1 MLGSPSANPM
11 KTLSTKIVAIT
22 GAGSGIG
29 RALAVRCAELGAS
42 LAISDV
48 NEAGLEETAALARA
62 KGTVQVHSARVDVG
76 QRDAIYTWAEQ
87 VKSEVGPADVLVNN
101 AGVSLSQTIAKMRD
115 EDFFW
120 LMNINFWGVVHGTR
134 AFLPQLLS
142 RPEAHLVNLSS
153 VFGLIAVPTQAAYNA
168 SKFAVRGFTECLRQE
183 LSATN
188 VCVTSVHPGGIKTN
202 IVRNGRHF
210 VDATGNSDA
219 AATAREFDKVART
232 SPEEAA
238 RQIVRAILHLKP
250 RLLIGL
256 DAVLIDR
263 MQRLLPASY
272 DNLVARAVA
281 RRPAAN

>member
-1 MLGSPSANPM
+1 
-11 KTLSTKIVAIT
+11 
-22 GAGSGIG
+22 
-29 RALAVRCAELGAS
+29 

-48 NEAGLEETAALARA
+48 NAAGLEETASLARP
-62 KGTVQVHSARVDVG
+62 KSTGQVHSARVDVG
-76 QRDAIYTWAEQ
+76 QRDAIYAWAEQ
-87 VKSEVGPADVLVNN
+87 VKGELGPADVLVNN

-183 LSATN
+183 LSATG
-188 VCVTSVHPGGIKTN
+188 VGVTSVHPGGIKTN

-210 VDATGNSDA
+210 LDASGNSDA
-219 AATAREFDKVART
+219 EVTAREFDKVART

-238 RQIVRAILHLKP
+238 RQIVHAILHRKP

-281 RRPAAN
+281 RRPVTN

>member
-1 MLGSPSANPM
+1 M

-29 RALAVRCAELGAS
+29 RALAVQCAELGAS

-48 NEAGLEETAALARA
+48 NEAGLEETALLARP
-62 KGTVQVHSARVDVG
+62 KSTGQVHSARVDVG
-76 QRDAIYTWAEQ
+76 QRDAIYAWAEQ
-87 VKSEVGPADVLVNN
+87 VKSEVGSADVLVNN

-183 LSATN
+183 LSATS
-188 VCVTSVHPGGIKTN
+188 VCVTCVHPGGIKTN

-210 VDATGNSDA
+210 VDASGNSDA
-219 AATAREFDKVART
+219 AVTAREFDKVART

-238 RQIVRAILHLKP
+238 RQIVHAILHRKP

-272 DNLVARAVA
+272 DNLVSRAVA
-281 RRPAAN
+281 RRPVTN

>member
-1 MLGSPSANPM
+1 M
-11 KTLSTKIVAIT
+11 KTLNSKVVAIT

-29 RALAVRCAELGAS
+29 RALAVRCADLDAR

-48 NEAGLEETAALARA
+48 NEAALAETAELVRT
-62 KGTVQVHSARVDVG
+62 KQPRVHSARVDVG
-76 QRDAIYTWAEQ
+76 QRDAIYAWADQ
-87 VKSEVGPADVLVNN
+87 VKNEVGPIDVLVNN
-101 AGVSLSQTIAKMRD
+101 AGVSLSQTIAQMRD

-142 RPEAHLVNLSS
+142 RPEAHVVNLSS

-168 SKFAVRGFTECLRQE
+168 SKFAVRGFTEALRQE
-183 LSATN
+183 LARTN
-188 VCVTSVHPGGIKTN
+188 VRVTTVHPGGIKTN

-210 VDATGNSDA
+210 QDVTGNTDA
-219 AATAREFDKVART
+219 AAVAREFERVART
-232 SPEEAA
+232 TPEEAA
-238 RQIVRAILHLKP
+238 RQIVEAILREKP

-256 DAVLIDR
+256 DAILIDR

-272 DNLVARAVA
+272 DGLIAKAVS
-281 RRPAAN
+281 RRPPTAN

>member
-1 MLGSPSANPM
+1 M
-11 KTLSTKIVAIT
+11 KTLSDKVVAIT

-29 RALAVRCAELGAS
+29 RALALHCAGLGAS

-48 NEAGLEETAALARA
+48 NDEALAETAALVRE
-62 KGTVQVHSARVDVG
+62 KQPRVHTARVDVG
-76 QRDAIYTWAEQ
+76 QRDAIYAWADQ
-87 VKSEVGPADVLVNN
+87 VKSEMGPVDVIVNN
-101 AGVSLSQTIAKMRD
+101 AGVSLSQTIADMRD

-142 RPEAHLVNLSS
+142 RPEAHVVNLSS

-168 SKFAVRGFTECLRQE
+168 SKFAVRGFTEALRQE
-183 LSATN
+183 LARTN
-188 VCVTSVHPGGIKTN
+188 VRVTTVHPGGIKTN

-210 VDATGNSDA
+210 RDVAGNADA
-219 AATAREFDKVART
+219 AAVAREFDRVART

-238 RQIVRAILHLKP
+238 RQIVGAILRQKP

-256 DAVLIDR
+256 DAILIDR

-272 DNLVARAVA
+272 DGLIAKAIA
-281 RRPAAN
+281 RRPTAN

>member
-1 MLGSPSANPM
+1 M
-11 KTLSTKIVAIT
+11 KTISDKVVVIT

-29 RALAVRCAELGAS
+29 RALAIQCAELGAN

-48 NEAGLEETAALARA
+48 NEAGLAETASLVRPQS
-62 KGTVQVHSARVDVG
+62 TSRVHSARVDVG
-76 QRDAIYTWAEQ
+76 QRDAIYDWADR
-87 VKSEVGPADVLVNN
+87 VKSELGPADVVVNN
-101 AGVSLSQTIAKMRD
+101 AGVSLSQTIAEMRD

-183 LSATN
+183 LSTTN
-188 VCVTSVHPGGIKTN
+188 VRVTSVHPGGIKTN

-210 VDATGNSDA
+210 RDAGGNTD
-219 AATAREFDKVART
+219 TARMAKDFDKIART

-238 RQIVRAILHLKP
+238 RQIVHAILREKP

-272 DNLVARAVA
+272 DTFVAKAVV
-281 RRPAAN
+281 RRSSN

>member
-1 MLGSPSANPM
+1 M
-11 KTLSTKIVAIT
+11 KTLSNKIVAIT

-29 RALAVRCAELGAS
+29 RALALQCADLGAS

-48 NEAGLEETAALARA
+48 NDEALAETAALARA
-62 KGTVQVHSARVDVG
+62 KQPRVHTARVDVG
-76 QRDAIYTWAEQ
+76 QRDAIYAWAEQ
-87 VKSEVGPADVLVNN
+87 VANEVGPADVIVNN
-101 AGVSLSQTIAKMRD
+101 AGVSLSQTIADMRD

-142 RPEAHLVNLSS
+142 RPEGHIVNLSS

-183 LSATN
+183 LARTS
-188 VCVTSVHPGGIKTN
+188 VRVTSVHPGGIKTN

-210 VDATGNSDA
+210 QDAQGNTNA
-219 AATAREFDKVART
+219 ETTAREFERVART

-238 RQIVRAILHLKP
+238 RQILKAIVREKA

-263 MQRLLPASY
+263 LQRLLPASY
-272 DNLVARAVA
+272 DGLVAKAVS
-281 RRPAAN
+281 RRPAN

>member
-1 MLGSPSANPM
+1 M
-11 KTLSTKIVAIT
+11 KTLSKKVVAIT

-29 RALAVRCAELGAS
+29 RALAVQCAELGAS

-48 NEAGLEETAALARA
+48 NEAGLEETASLARPKA
-62 KGTVQVHSARVDVG
+62 TGQVHSARVDVG
-76 QRDAIYTWAEQ
+76 QRDAIYAWAER
-87 VKSEVGPADVLVNN
+87 VKNEVGEADVVVNN

-120 LMNINFWGVVHGTR
+120 LMDINFWGVVHGTR

-183 LSATN
+183 LSSTN
-188 VCVTSVHPGGIKTN
+188 VRVTSVHPGGIKTN

-210 VDATGNSDA
+210 LDASGNSDA
-219 AATAREFDKVART
+219 ATTAREFDKVART

-238 RQIVRAILHLKP
+238 RQIVHTILHPKP

-272 DNLVARAVA
+272 DNLVAKAVA
-281 RRPAAN
+281 RRPSTN

>member
-1 MLGSPSANPM
+1 M
-11 KTLSTKIVAIT
+11 KTLSSKIVAIT

-29 RALAVRCAELGAS
+29 RALAVQCAELGAS

-48 NEAGLEETAALARA
+48 NAAGLAETASLVRPQ
-62 KGTVQVHSARVDVG
+62 GSSRVHSAEVDVG
-76 QRDAIYTWAEQ
+76 QRDAIYAWAEQ
-87 VKSEVGPADVLVNN
+87 IKNELGPADVVVNN
-101 AGVSLSQTIAKMRD
+101 AGVSLSQTIAEMRD

-183 LSATN
+183 LSKTM
-188 VCVTSVHPGGIKTN
+188 VGVTSVHPGGIKTN

-210 VDATGNSDA
+210 QDVAGNTDA
-219 AATAREFDKVART
+219 AKVARDFDKVART
-232 SPEEAA
+232 TPEEAA
-238 RQIVRAILHLKP
+238 RQIVHAILHQKP

-272 DNLVARAVA
+272 DTLVAKAVA
-281 RRPAAN
+281 RRPSTN

>member
-1 MLGSPSANPM
+1 M
-11 KTLSTKIVAIT
+11 KTLTQKIVAIT

-29 RALAVRCAELGAS
+29 RALAVQCADLGAI

-48 NEAGLEETAALARA
+48 NDTALEETASLLRE
-62 KGTVQVHSARVDVG
+62 KQQKVHQARVDVG
-76 QRDAIYTWAEQ
+76 QRDAIYAWADQ
-87 VKSEVGPADVLVNN
+87 VKSELGPVDVVVNN

-115 EDFFW
+115 EDFVW

-134 AFLPQLLS
+134 AFLPQLLE
-142 RPEAHLVNLSS
+142 RPEAHVVNLSS

-183 LSATN
+183 LARTN
-188 VCVTSVHPGGIKTN
+188 VRVTTVHPGGIKTN

-210 VDATGNSDA
+210 QDASGNTDA
-219 AATAREFDKVART
+219 AATAREFDRVART
-232 SPEEAA
+232 TPEEAA
-238 RQIVRAILHLKP
+238 RQIVSAILRKKP

-256 DAVLIDR
+256 DAILIDR

-272 DNLVARAVA
+272 DGLVEKAVS
-281 RRPAAN
+281 RRSSSN